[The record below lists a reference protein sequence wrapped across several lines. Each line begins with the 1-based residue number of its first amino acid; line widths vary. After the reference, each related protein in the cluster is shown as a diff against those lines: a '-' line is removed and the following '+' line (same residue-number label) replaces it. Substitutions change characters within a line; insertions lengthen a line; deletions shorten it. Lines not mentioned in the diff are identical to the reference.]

1 MSRELVEVAREARVA
16 RVTLQRPER
25 LNAVTEELY
34 EQLLDALNRVARDP
48 AVRVVV
54 LAGAGRAFCAGA
66 DLRRHAEAPR
76 GPAQRRDY
84 VWLAVQVSRTLMT
97 LPKPV
102 IARIHGYAFG
112 AGMELALSADFL
124 VVANDAVLGFPEL
137 SLGTYFGGGV
147 TWRLPRLIGQ
157 ARAAEL
163 LLLGRR
169 FTGADARSLGLAYA
183 AVDPAELDG
192 TVAELATALGEQ
204 APIPLA
210 ALKRQL
216 ADPPQSLWEALASEA
231 ETLLHCM
238 TTADWAEGATAF
250 ADKRQPRF
258 EGR

>member
-1 MSRELVEVAREARVA
+1 MAK
-16 RVTLQRPER
+16 VTLQRPER

-34 EQLLDALNRVARDP
+34 EQLLDALDRVAHDP

-54 LAGAGRAFCAGA
+54 LAGAGRAFCVGA

-76 GPAQRRDY
+76 GPAQRRSY
-84 VWLAVQVSRTLMT
+84 VWLAVQVSRMVMT

-102 IARIHGYAFG
+102 IAQVHGYAFG

-147 TWRLPRLIGQ
+147 TWRLPRLVGQ
-157 ARAAEL
+157 AKAAEL
-163 LLLGRR
+163 LMLGGR
-169 FTGADARSLGLAYA
+169 FTGADACSWGLAHA
-183 AVDPAELDG
+183 AAHAAELG
-192 TVAELATALGEQ
+192 GRVAELATALGER

-216 ADPPQSLWEALASEA
+216 ADPPQSLWEALAREA

-238 TTADWAEGATAF
+238 TTADWAEGAAAF
-250 ADKRQPRF
+250 ADRRQPGF